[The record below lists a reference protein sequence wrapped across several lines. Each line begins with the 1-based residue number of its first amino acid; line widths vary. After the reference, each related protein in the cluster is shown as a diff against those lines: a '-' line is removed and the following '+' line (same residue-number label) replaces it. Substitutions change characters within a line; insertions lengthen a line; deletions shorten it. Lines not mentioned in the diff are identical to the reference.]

1 MKTVLVTGGAGFIG
15 SHTVDLLIKRR
26 YKVVVYDNLSTGKQE
41 NLNKKAEFVNSDI
54 RDFAALLKATKNA
67 SYAIHLAAQISVPK
81 SIKDPRDTFE
91 INEKGTKNVIVAC
104 RKNKVKKIVFSSSCA
119 VYGDNPDLPLTEKSG
134 LRPLSPY
141 AESKISCEN
150 LLLASGTPFAAFR
163 YFNVYGPRQ
172 SADSEYAAAIPIFVS
187 KALKGEPLT
196 IFGDGTQTRD
206 FVNVHD
212 IALANV
218 TCLTKGKGV
227 YNLCSNSAVSVNAL
241 SELIVK
247 LTKSSSE
254 TLHADERQGDIKH
267 SLGSYAKA
275 RKELGWKPLKSITL
289 GLKEYIDWV
298 RK

>member
-26 YKVVVYDNLSTGKQE
+26 YKVIVYDNLSTGKQE

-54 RDFAALLKATKNA
+54 RDFAALLKATKNV

-81 SIKDPRDTFE
+81 SIKDPRETFE

-150 LLLASGTPFAAFR
+150 LLLASGMPFVAFR

-172 SADSEYAAAIPIFVS
+172 SAGSAYAAAIPIFVS
-187 KALKGEPLT
+187 KALKAEPLT

-218 TCLTKGKGV
+218 TALTKGKGV
-227 YNLCSNSAVSVNAL
+227 YNLCSNSAVPVNTL

-247 LTKSSSE
+247 LTKSSSD

-275 RKELGWKPLKSITL
+275 RKEFGWKPLKNMTL
-289 GLKEYIDWV
+289 GLKEYISWV